1 MTPEVCQQ
9 IANLL
14 GQRPLSELPFG
25 DNSPVTGEYVVY
37 KQGNSN
43 FYRIASSDIYTY
55 FCRKVFWFV
64 FNKINNSQETETSC
78 IVLNPQ
84 RYIQSGDTPITYARR
99 LLDVVNNPNEEW
111 TGRWIGDPAPSG
123 AGTNISQE
131 WFKHF
136 QYYYFDNLNNRQ
148 RTMLLT
154 TAPGEYKEKTFDILI
169 WIDASGSMW
178 NEIRD
183 VADGIYDLCKIIFAQ
198 NPNNRVSI
206 VQFKGNGYYNLVNG
220 NDKFSKVNSV
230 HLPFTNAAGRNG
242 QDGITII
249 SNFVNRLADWF
260 ENNPTVFDEVVWF
273 TSQMAYPNFTFTP
286 YPGQKDVWDETKN
299 AESWNVGWEN
309 TRNGI
314 PVNKMI
320 VAISDEI
327 EDPYASITGK
337 LATAYKPGTSI
348 PATPTFANPPI
359 SSKITNASE
368 IPTAVWAYRPR
379 SMFYRIVCPTSTC
392 WHHSIPPYLPS
403 GTTTCPR
410 CGASLANAKRHYADP
425 YSAYEEHDNPGHWK
439 NYYPEFC
446 NFAAKYNWSGPG
458 DGASNTG
465 GRPDLGYDPS
475 IHTVDAFVKGF
486 RDNNV
491 NFHFVYTG
499 GAAAKDIENSDTNR
513 YFENSRV
520 YIPRWEEDIISLMKT
535 DGKQF
540 GFLHLIEQTQVAETL
555 ADIFRNEVI
564 EGLACP
570 WSNDMWYSHLE
581 ETTTQT
587 LPGVWKNPQEYTHL
601 VVPKTA
607 IVANS
612 SKRTGHEF
620 QKRNYTKIVT
630 GGWTPGN
637 AKDESWAAVSNAT
650 VEPSPEVNDD
660 IYDGRGELVARNIG
674 DIDQTIKVIG
684 EFLDDVMFSIKPME
698 HTGQV
703 VFTASTDR
711 SPLGMGWKN
720 LISSDSDNESFVW
733 SGNDSLKGENTN
745 LVPGIPNHHHNTV
758 FNGSNAMPIQNVS
771 VVGRPEGETVG
782 GVAKVDTAERL
793 PTASYG
799 KKEDTVHRL
808 SNPGPALSGRGA
820 YNGTVEYDAYEV
832 GTNQQAHNNMP
843 LYYKMRAFVH
853 D

>member
-1 MTPEVCQQ
+1 MTQEVCQQ

-43 FYRIASSDIYTY
+43 IYRIASTDIYTY

-64 FNKINNSQETETSC
+64 FDEMNPQPEDGFSC

-84 RYIQSGDTPITYARR
+84 RYIQPGDTPITYARR

-169 WIDASGSMW
+169 WLDASGSMW
-178 NEIRD
+178 NEIHD
-183 VADGIYDLCKIIFAQ
+183 LADGIYDLGQLIFAQ
-198 NPNNRVSI
+198 NPNNRISI
-206 VQFKGNGYYNLVNG
+206 VMFRCGGYWETHDTYASWTKENA
-220 NDKFSKVNSV
+220 V
-230 HLPFTNAAGRNG
+230 HLPFTSYDNG
-242 QDGITII
+242 LGLQRIDTYIHK
-249 SNFVNRLADWF
+249 LADWF
-260 ENNPTVFDEVVWF
+260 ENNGAVFDENVWF
-273 TSQMAYPNFTFTP
+273 LNKLAYDNYHFTP
-286 YPGQKDVWDETKN
+286 REQEKLADFDTTWSKTGWD
-299 AESWNVGWEN
+299 VGWRKQEDC
-309 TRNGI
+309 TC
-314 PVNKMI
+314 PLTKMI

-327 EDPYASITGK
+327 ADPYISITGNV
-337 LATAYKPGTSI
+337 AAAYKKGTQF
-348 PATPTFANPPI
+348 PEQLRVNVQGENWTWNGPTPDKKVDNIDDVLSGNCDWLFI
-359 SSKITNASE
+359 
-368 IPTAVWAYRPR
+368 PR
-379 SMFYRIVCPTSTC
+379 SMFYVYRS
-392 WHHSIPPYLPS
+392 WDNKHWEY
-403 GTTTCPR
+403 
-410 CGASLANAKRHYADP
+410 DP
-425 YSAYEEHDNPGHWK
+425 YCGKEKEEDKVNGKWVHQ
-439 NYYPEFC
+439 YYPGFC
-446 NFAAKYNWSGPG
+446 DYTTRWPDRCPNNGGANSGALGKYENHY
-458 DGASNTG
+458 
-465 GRPDLGYDPS
+465 GYDPS
-475 IHTVDAFVKGF
+475 VHTMDKFFKAFKDNDVQF
-486 RDNNV
+486 R
-491 NFHFVYTG
+491 FLYTG
-499 GAAAKDIENSDTNR
+499 APAMNINVFDRRE
-513 YFENSRV
+513 FEICRL
-520 YIPRWEEDIISLMKT
+520 YIYRWQQDIISRMYDAEKN
-535 DGKQF
+535 KQF

-607 IVANS
+607 IVADS

-637 AKDESWAAVSNAT
+637 TKDESWAAVSNAT

-832 GTNQQAHNNMP
+832 GATQQAHNNMP

>member
-1 MTPEVCQQ
+1 MTPEISQQ
-9 IANLL
+9 LADLF
-14 GQRPLSELPFG
+14 GQIPLSQLPLG
-25 DNSPVTGEYVVY
+25 DGSPVIGEYVVY
-37 KQGNSN
+37 NQNDKLV
-43 FYRIASSDIYTY
+43 YRIASSDLYTY
-55 FCRKVFWFV
+55 LCRNVFRFV
-64 FNKINNSQETETSC
+64 FDGMKSSATDEKSC
-78 IVLNPQ
+78 ILVNPQ
-84 RYIQSGDTPITYARR
+84 KYVQQGDTPITYARR
-99 LLDVVNNPNEEW
+99 LLQQVNKPNEM
-111 TGRWIGDPAPSG
+111 WIGEPAPVAS
-123 AGTNISQE
+123 ASRKTNISQE

-169 WIDASGSMW
+169 WIDASASMW

-183 VADGIYDLCKIIFAQ
+183 VADGIYDLCQIIFAQ

-206 VQFKGNGYYNLVNG
+206 VQFKGNGYYNFVNG
-220 NDKFSKVNSV
+220 NSNFSKVNSV

-242 QDGITII
+242 QSGITII
-249 SNFVNRLADWF
+249 SNFVNKLADWF
-260 ENNPTVFDEVVWF
+260 ENNSKVFDEVVWF

-359 SSKITNASE
+359 SSKITKASE

-379 SMFYRIVCPTSTC
+379 SMFYRIVCPTETC
-392 WHHSIPPYLPS
+392 WHHRIPPYLPS

-410 CGASLANAKRHYADP
+410 CGASLANAERHYADP
-425 YSAYEEHDNPGHWK
+425 YCAYEEHDNPGHWK

-446 NFAAKYNWSGPG
+446 NFATKYNWSGNG
-458 DGASNTG
+458 GGASNTG
-465 GRPDLGYDPS
+465 GIPDLGYDPS
-475 IHTVDAFVKGF
+475 IHTIDAFVKGF

-499 GAAAKDIENSDTNR
+499 GAAAKNIENSNTNR
-513 YFENSRV
+513 YFENARV

-535 DGKQF
+535 ADGKQF
-540 GFLHLIEQTQVAETL
+540 GFLHLIEQTRVAETL
-555 ADIFRNEVI
+555 ADIFRNEAT

-581 ETTTQT
+581 ETTTQI

-630 GGWTPGN
+630 GGWDKNN
-637 AKDESWAAVSNAT
+637 ADDKRWAAVSNVT

-660 IYDGRGELVARNIG
+660 IVDGRGEVVARNIG
-674 DIDQTIKVIG
+674 DIDQTLKVIG
-684 EFLDDVMFSIKPME
+684 EFLDDVFLSIDPME

-703 VFTASTDR
+703 VFTASKSV
-711 SPLGMGWKN
+711 SPFGMGWHN
-720 LISSDSDNESFVW
+720 VISSDDQNESFVW
-733 SGNDSLKGENTN
+733 SGDTSLTGENEN
-745 LVPGIPNHHHNTV
+745 LVPGIPKHHHNTTFEDNDKV
-758 FNGSNAMPIQNVS
+758 PISNVS
-771 VVGRPEGETVG
+771 IIGRPEGETVG
-782 GVAKVDTAERL
+782 GIAKVATAERL

-799 KKEDTVHRL
+799 KKEDSIHRI
-808 SNPGPALSGRGA
+808 SNTGAALNGLGA

-832 GTNQQAHNNMP
+832 SATQQRHNNMP
-843 LYYKMRAFVH
+843 LYYKVRAFVH